1 MPRCRTIRY
10 IAIMTRGQTRF
21 VFLAI
26 LAVLFLI
33 GILRLLNI
41 PLGFRHLMN
50 GDYPHYREL
59 AKASGSELPEV
70 LARVVQASVVH
81 VTAQRKARIPS
92 PFPGIPEQTVV
103 QQFQGSGVVVDPDGY
118 ILTNA
123 HVVEN
128 AREIRVKLLDGRE
141 LPATRIGLDTLS
153 DVAVLRVSNG
163 KLSAMRL
170 ADSDKAVVGEWVYA
184 IGSPFGYAHS
194 MTGGIVS
201 GLARNMEQDFIQTDA
216 SINQG
221 NSGGALVNLAGELV
235 GINTAIFAEQ
245 GASVGIGFA
254 IPANVARKVSL
265 DLIRHGRVR
274 RGWLGVEMQEVDS
287 RLAQALG
294 AKVPGGVL
302 VSSVVNESPAQK
314 AGLKQGDLILK
325 AGQREI
331 HAPSDL
337 YVKVAYSDPG
347 STMNLVVFRNDK
359 ESTLK
364 VKLGERPKEQR

>member
-1 MPRCRTIRY
+1 
-10 IAIMTRGQTRF
+10 MTRQQTRF

-33 GILRLLNI
+33 GILRLANI
-41 PLGFRHLMN
+41 PFGFQNLMS
-50 GDYPHYREL
+50 GDYAQYRTL
-59 AKASGSELPEV
+59 AKVSGSDLPTV
-70 LARVVQASVVH
+70 LARVVQPSVVH
-81 VTAQRKARIPS
+81 VTAQRKVRMPS
-92 PFPGIPEQTVV
+92 PFPGIPEQTAV
-103 QQFQGSGVVVDPDGY
+103 QQFQGSGVIVDPAGY

-128 AREIRVKLLDGRE
+128 AQEIRVKLLDGRE
-141 LPATRIGLDTLS
+141 LSASRIGFDTLS
-153 DVAVLRVSNG
+153 DVAVLRISAR

-170 ADSDKAVVGEWVYA
+170 ADSDKATIGEWVYA
-184 IGSPFGYAHS
+184 IGSPFGYEHS
-194 MTGGIVS
+194 MTAGIVS

-216 SINQG
+216 AINRG
-221 NSGGALVNLAGELV
+221 NSGGALINLAGELLGV
-235 GINTAIFAEQ
+235 NTAIYAEQ

-254 IPANVARKVSL
+254 IPSNVARKVSL
-265 DLIRHGRVR
+265 DLIRHGHVR

-287 RLAQALG
+287 RLAEALG

-302 VSSVVNESPAQK
+302 LSSVVMKSPAQK

-347 STMNLVVFRNDK
+347 STMNLVALRNGK
-359 ESTLK
+359 EITLK
-364 VKLGERPKEQR
+364 VKLGEKSKKKS